1 MRYELRTTFTL
12 ANGLPTD
19 PDAIGRADRVLH
31 WLYEYLPT
39 QATMGCDL
47 APPRWSGNRYTEP
60 NVVLHVV
67 TQYRDVFALTE
78 DRLRLERALSGTRP
92 DVVRSAR
99 LGFEFEVSRVYGDA
113 ELVDDPEPTKKASH
127 PC

>member
-12 ANGLPTD
+12 SSGPPAH
-19 PDAIGRADRVLH
+19 PDSIGRGDRVLH
-31 WLYEYLPT
+31 WLDQYLPT

-60 NVVLHVV
+60 DVVLHVV

-78 DRLRLERALSGTRP
+78 DRLRLEFALRGTPP
-92 DVVRSAR
+92 DVVRSPMPI
-99 LGFEFEVSRVYGDA
+99 FQFEVSRVYGDA
-113 ELVDDPEPTKKASH
+113 ELVDSPDPAKKLSH

>member
-1 MRYELRTTFTL
+1 MLYELRTTFRL
-12 ANGLPTD
+12 ANALPSE
-19 PDAIGRADRVLH
+19 PDDIGRADRVLH

-39 QATMGCDL
+39 QATMGSDL

-60 NVVLHVV
+60 SVILHVV

-78 DRLRLERALSGTRP
+78 DRLRIEHALSEPVATPAPSPMPSFG
-92 DVVRSAR
+92 
-99 LGFEFEVSRVYGDA
+99 FEVSRIYGDA
-113 ELVDDPEPTKKASH
+113 ELVDTPDPSKKASH

>member
-12 ANGLPTD
+12 PNGLPTAPND
-19 PDAIGRADRVLH
+19 IGRGDRVLH

-60 NVVLHVV
+60 DVILHVV

-78 DRLRLERALSGTRP
+78 DRLRLENALSGTP
-92 DVVRSAR
+92 PAVVRSPMPA
-99 LGFEFEVSRVYGDA
+99 FTFEVSRVYGDA
-113 ELVDDPEPTKKASH
+113 ELVDAPDPTKKISH